1 MHSPMVENYSRG
13 IKYADHSENIL
24 RNLKRLTQGQM
35 LKQNIVQKQIAW
47 ARSLLTVS
55 ILITQTDDVSNECKP
70 LWLGYN
76 S

>member
-1 MHSPMVENYSRG
+1 MNARKMF
-13 IKYADHSENIL
+13 K
-24 RNLKRLTQGQM
+24 RNLICRTQPEHTEEFKKSTQGQM
-35 LKQNIVQKQIAW
+35 LKPNIIQKQTAW

-55 ILITQTDDVSNECKP
+55 ILITETADVSNECKP